1 MIHLT
6 VRNSGTLGI
15 LTLRGN
21 LSGLHAVDLREHL
34 LRGLDRASRVIVNC
48 EQVTSIDM
56 ACLKLLCTAYRL
68 SCTLKKGFA
77 LAGDSTHLFQLAG
90 GPAAYVECAR
100 NDQRCAKGC
109 LWTDS
114 ERGSDA
120 SGSAAARDIAA

>member
-34 LRGLDRASRVIVNC
+34 LRCLDRASRVIVNC

-68 SCTLKKGFA
+68 SCTMKKDFA
-77 LAGDSTHLFQLAG
+77 LAGDSTHVFRLAG
-90 GPAAYVECAR
+90 GPAAYIECAR
-100 NDQRCAKGC
+100 TDQRCAKGC
-109 LWTDS
+109 LWADR
-114 ERGSDA
+114 ERGSDTL
-120 SGSAAARDIAA
+120 GSAAAQNIAA